1 MKKKIRNIS
10 NIRHKNIFT
19 ITILFFLLTSCG
31 YVSRRNKDFEAGQDG
46 SVKASG
52 QMVPKEEYDAL
63 MNKYN
68 QLAANQQ
75 TSPGERVS
83 EELINELSSTP
94 KAELAETIDVFDQSQ
109 NNEITKSPQPT
120 SPIVIA
126 DPNVFVSDNEVEA
139 QFAKLKKAQE
149 LIDAKQFDE
158 ALSYIKK
165 DTENSSILQVRV
177 KAKFLLG
184 ELLLQQSEYDLAMQM
199 FEEIINHYAF
209 SGLVI
214 KTLGRLIHCCEKLK
228 LEDKKT
234 KYFSMLND
242 IFGTG

>member
-1 MKKKIRNIS
+1 VKKKFKTIS
-10 NIRHKNIFT
+10 NIKCRQIGAM
-19 ITILFFLLTSCG
+19 TILFFILTSCS

-63 MNKYN
+63 MSKYN
-68 QLAANQQ
+68 QLSASQQ
-75 TSPGERVS
+75 TPAGERVS

-94 KAELAETIDVFDQSQ
+94 KAELAETIDVFDQQ
-109 NNEITKSPQPT
+109 PKNEINPITQTKP
-120 SPIVIA
+120 PIVID
-126 DPNVFVSDNEVEA
+126 DPNVVVPDNEVEE
-139 QFAKLKKAQE
+139 QFAKLKKAEE
-149 LIDAKQFDE
+149 LIEAKQFDE
-158 ALSYIKK
+158 ALNYIKR
-165 DTENSSILQVRV
+165 DTEKSSIRQVRV

-184 ELLLQQSEYDLAMQM
+184 ELLLQQNEYDLAMQM
-199 FEEIINHYAF
+199 FEEIINQYAF

-214 KTLGRLIHCCEKLK
+214 KTLGRLILCSEKLK

>member
-1 MKKKIRNIS
+1 M
-10 NIRHKNIFT
+10 
-19 ITILFFLLTSCG
+19 LFFVLTSCS

-63 MNKYN
+63 MSKYN
-68 QLAANQQ
+68 QLSANQP
-75 TSPGERVS
+75 TPAGERVS

-94 KAELAETIDVFDQSQ
+94 KAELAETIDVFDQQPKS
-109 NNEITKSPQPT
+109 EITKSSEATAPV
-120 SPIVIA
+120 VIE
-126 DPNVFVSDNEVEA
+126 DPNVFVPDHEVEE
-139 QFAKLKKAQE
+139 QFAKLKKAEE
-149 LIDAKQFDE
+149 LIEAKQFDE
-158 ALSYIKK
+158 ALSYIKR
-165 DTENSSILQVRV
+165 DTEKSSIRQVRV

-184 ELLLQQSEYDLAMQM
+184 ELLLRQNEYDLAMQM
-199 FEEIINHYAF
+199 FEEIINQYAF

-214 KTLGRLIHCCEKLK
+214 KTLGRLIHCAEKLK

>member
-1 MKKKIRNIS
+1 M
-10 NIRHKNIFT
+10 
-19 ITILFFLLTSCG
+19 TILFFILTSCG

-75 TSPGERVS
+75 TPSGERVS

-109 NNEITKSPQPT
+109 NNEITKSNQTPQT
-120 SPIVIA
+120 ASPIVIE

-139 QFAKLKKAQE
+139 QFAKLKKAEE
-149 LIDAKQFDE
+149 LIEAKQFDE
-158 ALSYIKK
+158 ALGYIKK
-165 DTENSSILQVRV
+165 DTEKSSIPQVRV

-184 ELLLQQSEYDLAMQM
+184 ELLLQQNEYDLAMQM
-199 FEEIINHYAF
+199 FEEIINQYAF

-214 KTLGRLIHCCEKLK
+214 KTLGRLIHCSEKLK